1 MYKRQGL
8 IDRSELEELIDKV
21 SGLNKDE
28 YTSESW
34 SDFEIALNEAINV
47 KDNVESTQ
55 DEIDEAKEK
64 LSKSF
69 DNLKKNK
76 TDIGGSEDTSDNDV
90 DDSNSVKT
98 GDITNTAILYL
109 VALMSLSAMF
119 IFKRKRRSIRCV

>member
-1 MYKRQGL
+1 MAGL

-28 YTSESW
+28 YTPESW

-55 DEIDEAKEK
+55 DEIDEAREK

-98 GDITNTAILYL
+98 GDTTNTAILYL

-119 IFKRKRRSIRCV
+119 IFKRKRRSI

>member
-1 MYKRQGL
+1 M
-8 IDRSELEELIDKV
+8 
-21 SGLNKDE
+21 
-28 YTSESW
+28 
-34 SDFEIALNEAINV
+34 
-47 KDNVESTQ
+47 ESTQ
-55 DEIDEAKEK
+55 DEIDEAREK

-98 GDITNTAILYL
+98 GDTTNTAILYL

-119 IFKRKRRSIRCV
+119 IFKRKRRSI